1 MRAAQRSSARAD
13 DLAQTV
19 ASIRRQVRHIPT
31 DHGRRAELFTTL
43 TYVARLYVR
52 REIRSTPRPQTP
64 EDTLRAAG
72 IDDARQAKYQ
82 RRFST
87 LLAGRAKGSE

>member
-1 MRAAQRSSARAD
+1 MEAQPSSPRD
-13 DLAQTV
+13 EDLAQTV
-19 ASIRRQVRHIPT
+19 VSIRRQVRHIPT
-31 DHGRRAELFTTL
+31 DHGRRAELFATL

-52 REIRSTPRPQTP
+52 REIRSTPRPRTP

-72 IDDARQAKYQ
+72 IDDPRQAKYQ

-87 LLAGRAKGSE
+87 LIAERAKAGG